1 MSDIMI
7 DLPAYLARIGYAGP
21 LEPNLGVLRS
31 LVAHHSAVIPFENI
45 DVVLGRPI
53 ELGVDALQRKMV
65 RGGRGGYCFEQNS
78 LLKAALE
85 ATGFRSVPLL
95 ARVVRG
101 MPADAGPPRG
111 HMILRVELPE
121 GSFLADVGFGNLTPT
136 APLALRTGVVQ
147 ETLHE
152 PFRLMPMGTE
162 LLLEALVDGEWGNVY
177 RLSLEPQLPI
187 DLEAAN
193 WFTFTRPGALF
204 RENVVAA
211 RPGPGVRTTL
221 FNGRMAVRQ
230 VGGGTVRTLLDGAAA
245 YRDALVD
252 QLGLALTEEEVAE
265 VAAASARF
273 AERSPGRDAGLS
285 SS

>member
-1 MSDIMI
+1 MSEVVF

-21 LEPNLGVLRS
+21 LAPDLGVLRS

-65 RGGRGGYCFEQNS
+65 LGGRGGYCFEQNS

-85 ATGFRSVPLL
+85 AIGFRSVPLL

-101 MPADAGPPRG
+101 MPADAGTPRG

-136 APLALRTGVVQ
+136 APLALRTEVVQ

-152 PFRLMPMGTE
+152 PFRLTPMGVE

-193 WFTFTRPGALF
+193 WFTFTRPDALF

-211 RPGPGVRTTL
+211 RPEPGVRTTL

-230 VGGGTVRTLLDGAAA
+230 VAGGMARRQLDDAAA
-245 YRDALVD
+245 YREALVD
-252 QLGLALTEEEVAE
+252 QFGLALTDQEVAE

-273 AERSPGRDAGLS
+273 AERAPGHMFF
-285 SS
+285 

>member
-95 ARVVRG
+95 AR
-101 MPADAGPPRG
+101 AAPPRG